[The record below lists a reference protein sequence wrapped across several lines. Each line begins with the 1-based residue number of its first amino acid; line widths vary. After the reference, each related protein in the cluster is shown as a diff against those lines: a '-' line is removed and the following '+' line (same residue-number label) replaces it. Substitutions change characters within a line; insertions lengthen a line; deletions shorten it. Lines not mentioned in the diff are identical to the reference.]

1 MPSSHALT
9 SSSYYNILTVLAT
22 LVLTPPLAITEYCS
36 PQVDIYLLNCS
47 RSGLTSVPHRVHPET
62 RILDLSN
69 NHLKVIHENSFVEY
83 HRLTQLILDYNEIY
97 KITDRAMD
105 PVSITLQY
113 LSIRGNRLS
122 VRAFSNF
129 PIDALTKLRN
139 LRILDLSEN
148 PIGIITPNWL
158 APLGETLRALRL
170 SGLIGQV
177 ELKEKAFFGLGRLK
191 EFDFSNNSFHY
202 LPDNAF
208 FGIQP
213 EKLKRLNLR
222 NIIWRC
228 DCKLLWLRKWLGEL
242 KISTPPGESAITGL
256 CSSPLN
262 LGKVPLI
269 SLPLTHFQCLPKL
282 QSMHSSAPHYF
293 GKYKTLLHV
302 TASFGDSITLT
313 CKFVSQPKMLVQ
325 WYKDGA
331 LLRPEMKRFVQ
342 SVSKGSKFS
351 AILTIRALRS
361 PGDNGNYTCKTSN
374 NRGLAKG
381 VFSLKLFSQAK
392 DSKYLLDEAQ
402 PAVSQYSHPERVPL
416 SESPKI
422 LIIPFAVIC
431 VCIFCGVGLLIALL
445 LFHLKI
451 KRGRIQCQ
459 RDGTLTSETIENV
472 ACLERSPSPPLPAP
486 TQFPVQQMIYTSSLS
501 CSPQSIF
508 VNSSSDDHAIKSSSS
523 QPIRSN
529 IVYSQPCKPPKNTPP
544 IELERFLNVDR
555 NRPIVRTFAPFVN
568 STEAEEDEEE
578 EEEEECSGESSDGI
592 DKACPVHGS
601 ILKEEANFCPVH
613 SQPFMIHSNL
623 NSPRRSSERQWST
636 LEGYKKYRCMD
647 GNLLQRRINSAITD
661 LSSMKY

>member
-1 MPSSHALT
+1 MPSSHAPT
-9 SSSYYNILTVLAT
+9 GSSYCNVLTVLAT
-22 LVLTPPLAITEYCS
+22 LVLTLALATAEYCS
-36 PQVDIYLLNCS
+36 PQVDIHLFNCS

-69 NHLKVIHENSFVEY
+69 NHLKVIHESSFVEY

-105 PVSITLQY
+105 SISITLQY
-113 LSIRGNRLS
+113 LSLRGNWLS

-139 LRILDLSEN
+139 LRVLDLSEN
-148 PIGIITPNWL
+148 PIGVITPNWL
-158 APLGETLRALRL
+158 APLGENLRALRL

-191 EFDFSNNSFHY
+191 EFDFSNNSFYH

-213 EKLKRLNLR
+213 GKLKRLNLR
-222 NIIWRC
+222 NIPWHC
-228 DCKLLWLRKWLGEL
+228 DCKLLWLRQWLGEL
-242 KISTPPGESAITGL
+242 RITTPPGESAISGL
-256 CSSPLN
+256 CYSPLSM
-262 LGKVPLI
+262 GKVPLTN
-269 SLPLTHFQCLPKL
+269 LPLTHFQCLPKL

-313 CKFVSQPKMLVQ
+313 CEFVSQPKMLVQ

-342 SVSKGSKFS
+342 SVGKGSKFS
-351 AILTIRALRS
+351 AVLTIASLRS
-361 PGDNGNYTCKTSN
+361 PADNGNYTCKTSN

-381 VFSLKLFSQAK
+381 IFSLKLFNQAR
-392 DSKYLLDEAQ
+392 DPKYLLDEAQ
-402 PAVSQYSHPERVPL
+402 PAVSQYSHPELTSL
-416 SESPKI
+416 SETPKVL
-422 LIIPFAVIC
+422 LIALAVIC
-431 VCIFCGVGLLIALL
+431 VCVFCGVGIIIILF
-445 LFHLKI
+445 LFHLKT
-451 KRGRIQCQ
+451 KRGRVQCQ

-472 ACLERSPSPPLPAP
+472 ACLERSPPTPLPAS
-486 TQFPVQQMIYTSSLS
+486 TQIPIQQLNYEINLS
-501 CSPQSIF
+501 CSPPLT
-508 VNSSSDDHAIKSSSS
+508 VMNSGSDSFEIKPSSLR
-523 QPIRSN
+523 PLPSN
-529 IVYSQPCKPPKNTPP
+529 MAYSQSWKAPKCPPTEP
-544 IELERFLNVDR
+544 ERSLNMNK

-568 STEAEEDEEE
+568 SIEAEEDDEDEEE
-578 EEEEECSGESSDGI
+578 EGSGESSDGI

-601 ILKEEANFCPVH
+601 ILKEEANFCPIH
-613 SQPFMIHSNL
+613 SQQLRIHSNL
-623 NSPRRSSERQWST
+623 SSPERSSERQWST
-636 LEGYKKYRCMD
+636 LEGYRKYRGMD
-647 GNLLQRRINSAITD
+647 GNLLRRGINSATTD